1 MLFATKLRLRV
12 ALAGLAAVPL
22 LAGSAAADKLVFTG
36 THGVTFSPN
45 FGIPA
50 ELTAAGVGVATV
62 NGGVGGSPT
71 LSTLQLTEHFA
82 QIDEEVEI
90 TAAGLATKIPKVR
103 LEGVRI
109 APELQGGIFGPILAA
124 VQGGLTTM
132 GDPVTPLNTSQRT
145 LPAAGTIRLCR
156 VFACN
161 TTTTPPVTQMLN
173 QATTMGGVVGPGV
186 DDTTFVITRTPPPTG
201 TGFTL
206 LLQGAEWTV
215 NTATVMYQ
223 TVTGTMG
230 TVATQTLTGMG
241 FVQGPSSNTGTT
253 LSPTS
258 DPTSGTVQL
267 VTPIQIQ
274 ALSGFSA
281 PHQLSGMIVRLTLHF
296 QPEPGRLALLGSGA
310 LVLAAL
316 GWRRSRA

>member
-1 MLFATKLRLRV
+1 MPHVPQSRLYAAFAL
-12 ALAGLAAVPL
+12 LASIPL
-22 LAGSAAADKLVFTG
+22 LAASASADKLVFTG
-36 THGVTFSPN
+36 THGVTFTPN
-45 FGIPA
+45 FGIPS
-50 ELTAAGVGVATV
+50 EVTASGVGVATV

-82 QIDEEVEI
+82 QIDEEI
-90 TAAGLATKIPKVR
+90 TISAPGLQTKIPKVR

-109 APELQGGIFGPILAA
+109 APDLQGGIFGPILAA
-124 VQGGLTTM
+124 VQGGLTSM
-132 GDPVTPLNTSQRT
+132 GAPVTPLNTSQRT
-145 LPAAGTIRLCR
+145 VPATGTIRLCR

-241 FVQGPSSNTGTT
+241 FVQGPASNTGTT
-253 LSPTS
+253 LSPTN

-274 ALSGFSA
+274 ALTGFSA

-310 LVLAAL
+310 LALAAL
-316 GWRRSRA
+316 GWRRRHA